1 MEGTADWPCGET
13 YWSGAHSQPETAPVR
28 PHTKAP
34 LISADRPAK
43 NSDPI
48 SDKTLPKAKRNRE
61 LRGRGNKGNTQNE
74 QCFFSGTL
82 WEGMEWFGNILGCSG
97 VFWGYLGLFWCFLGC
112 SDDVLCCSGVN
123 RERCGV
129 FGDYLGHSG
138 NGLGWFLDVLGQFGD
153 VLGHSGV
160 MGVTRVEC
168 EKILRNIP
176 SNNDISINR
185 FSALGWHSL
194 RLGAK
199 V

>member
-112 SDDVLCCSGVN
+112 SGDVLCWFRVTW
-123 RERCGV
+123 
-129 FGDYLGHSG
+129 GHSG
-138 NGLGWFLDVLGQFGD
+138 AIWGCFGAFW
-153 VLGHSGV
+153 GV
-160 MGVTRVEC
+160 RMM
-168 EKILRNIP
+168 
-176 SNNDISINR
+176 SYA
-185 FSALGWHSL
+185 ALGWIENGVAC
-194 RLGAK
+194 LGTIWGTLGM
-199 V
+199 VWGDFWTFWVNLGMFWDILGWWGWRG